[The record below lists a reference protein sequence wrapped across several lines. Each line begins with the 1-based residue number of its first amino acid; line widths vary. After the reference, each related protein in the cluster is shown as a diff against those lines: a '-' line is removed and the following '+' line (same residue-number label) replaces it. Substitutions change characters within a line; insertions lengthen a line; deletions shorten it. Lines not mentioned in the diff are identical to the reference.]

1 MIISGWGRYP
11 KIKANLFNPENK
23 SQCFDYIKKNFFIP
37 RGSGRSYGD
46 SANADNVLQSLKINK
61 VLKFDKI
68 NGIITCE
75 AGVTFRDLITIIV
88 PEGWFFPVTPGTSF
102 LTVGGA
108 IAADVHGKNHHKE
121 GSFSDY
127 ILNIDMILGS
137 GDFVSVSK
145 ENLSD
150 LFYATC
156 GGMGLTGFI
165 FSATIKLKRITS
177 NKIIQ
182 NTQISKSLE
191 EVCENFEKF
200 FSTNYSVAWL
210 DTIATGKNFGR
221 SIIFLGNHAEDKDF
235 SIEKFKPLNLPMKL
249 GSLIINKYT
258 FNIFNKIYYKK
269 NYTNN
274 ANKRLIS
281 ISNFFYPLDK
291 IKNWNLVYGKRGF
304 IQYQFV
310 IPKKNSVFNL
320 KKILKTIN
328 DHNEFSVLA
337 VLKLLGK
344 NNNNYLS
351 FPMEG
356 LTLAL
361 DFKLSDSILKLIK
374 FLDEMIVDMNGK
386 IYLAKDALMT
396 EDIFKKTYPQWRE
409 FENVRLK
416 YSAIGKFG
424 STQSRRLGL
433 S

>member
-1 MIISGWGRYP
+1 MIINGWGRYP
-11 KIKANLFNPENK
+11 KIDANLFYPENK
-23 SQCFDYIKKNFFIP
+23 SQCFDYIKKNSFIP

-61 VLKFDKI
+61 LLKFDKI
-68 NGIITCE
+68 NGVITCE
-75 AGVTFRDLITIIV
+75 AGITFRDLIAIII

-102 LTVGGA
+102 LTIGGA

-137 GDFVSVSK
+137 GDFVSVSR
-145 ENLSD
+145 ENLPD

-177 NKIIQ
+177 SKIIQ
-182 NTQISKSLE
+182 INRASKSLE
-191 EVCENFEKF
+191 EVCESFEKF
-200 FSTNYSVAWL
+200 SSSNYSVAWL
-210 DTIATGKNFGR
+210 DTIATGKDFGR
-221 SIIFLGNHAEDKDF
+221 SILFLGNHADDKDF
-235 SIEKFKPLNLPMKL
+235 ITEKFKPLALPMKL

-258 FNIFNKIYYKK
+258 FSIFNKIYYKK
-269 NYTNN
+269 NYKSNEYKYLVDIN
-274 ANKRLIS
+274 
-281 ISNFFYPLDK
+281 NFFYPLDK

-328 DHNEFSVLA
+328 DHNEFSTLA

-356 LTLAL
+356 LALAL
-361 DFKLSDSILKLIK
+361 DFKLSNSILKLIK

-396 EDIFKKTYPQWRE
+396 EDIFKKTYSKWRE
-409 FENVRLK
+409 FENIRFK
-416 YSAIGKFG
+416 YSAIGKFS

>member
-1 MIISGWGRYP
+1 MMISGWGQYP
-11 KIKANLFNPENK
+11 KIDANLFYPENK
-23 SQCFDYIKKNFFIP
+23 SQCFDYIKKKSLIP
-37 RGSGRSYGD
+37 RGSGKSYGD

-68 NGIITCE
+68 NGVITCE
-75 AGVTFRDLITIIV
+75 AGVTFRDLISIIV

-108 IAADVHGKNHHKE
+108 IAADVHGKNHHIE

-137 GDFVSVSK
+137 GDFVLVSK
-145 ENLSD
+145 EIFPD

-165 FSATIKLKRITS
+165 FSATLKLKRITS
-177 NKIIQ
+177 SKIIQ
-182 NTQISKSLE
+182 GTRASTSLE

-200 FSTNYSVAWL
+200 SSENYSVAWI
-210 DTIATGKNFGR
+210 DTIATGKDFGK
-221 SIIFLGNHAEDKDF
+221 SILFYGNHANDKDF
-235 SIEKFKPLNLPMKL
+235 IIEKFKPLNLPMKL

-258 FNIFNKIYYKK
+258 MNIFNKIYYKK
-269 NYTNN
+269 NHTNN
-274 ANKRLIS
+274 ESKRLID
-281 ISNFFYPLDK
+281 INNFFYPLDK
-291 IKNWNLVYGKRGF
+291 IKNWNLVYGSKGF

-310 IPKKNSVFNL
+310 IPKKNSISNL

-328 DHNEFSVLA
+328 YHDEFSSLA

-361 DFKLSDSILKLIK
+361 DFKLSNSIIKLTK
-374 FLDEMIVDMNGK
+374 FLDEMIVDMSGK
-386 IYLAKDALMT
+386 IYLAKDALMK
-396 EDIFKKTYPQWRE
+396 EDVFKKTYTKWRE
-409 FENVRLK
+409 FENVRHK
-416 YSAIGKFG
+416 YLAVGKFS

-433 S
+433 L

>member
-1 MIISGWGRYP
+1 MIINGWGRYP
-11 KIKANLFNPENK
+11 KFNANLYYPENK
-23 SQCFDYIKKNFFIP
+23 SQCLDCIKKNSFIP
-37 RGSGRSYGD
+37 RGAGRSYGD
-46 SANADNVLQSLKINK
+46 SANSDNVLQSSKINQ

-68 NGIITCE
+68 NGIVTCE

-88 PEGWFFPVTPGTSF
+88 PEGWFFPVTPGTSY
-102 LTVGGA
+102 LTIGGA

-145 ENLSD
+145 KVLPD

-165 FSATIKLKRITS
+165 FSATIKLRQITS
-177 NKIIQ
+177 SKIIQ
-182 NTQISKSLE
+182 SIQTSKSLE
-191 EVCENFEKF
+191 EVCENFER
-200 FSTNYSVAWL
+200 FSSANYSVAWL
-210 DTIATGKNFGR
+210 DTIATGKDFGK
-221 SIIFLGNHAEDKDF
+221 SIFFLGNHADNKDF
-235 SIEKFKPLNLPMKL
+235 NIEKFKPLNLPMKI
-249 GSLIINKYT
+249 GSFIINKYT
-258 FNIFNKIYYKK
+258 MNVFNKIYYKRSSIK
-269 NYTNN
+269 SNN
-274 ANKRLIS
+274 KSLID
-281 ISNFFYPLDK
+281 INNFFYPLDK
-291 IKNWNLVYGKRGF
+291 IKNWNLIYGNKGF

-310 IPKKNSVFNL
+310 IPKKNSILNL
-320 KKILKTIN
+320 KKILKTISDN
-328 DHNEFSVLA
+328 NEFSSLA

-361 DFKLSDSILKLIK
+361 DFKLSNSIIKLMK

-386 IYLAKDALMT
+386 IYLAKDALMK
-396 EDIFKKTYPQWRE
+396 EDVFKKTYTKWRE
-409 FENVRLK
+409 FENIRHK
-416 YSAIGKFG
+416 YSAVGKFS

-433 S
+433 L

>member
-1 MIISGWGRYP
+1 MIINGWGIYP
-11 KIKANLFNPENK
+11 KIDANLFYPKNK
-23 SQCFDYIKKNFFIP
+23 SQCFDYIKKKSFIP

-46 SANADNVLQSLKINK
+46 SANSDNVLQSCKISQ

-68 NGIITCE
+68 NGVITCE
-75 AGVTFRDLITIIV
+75 AGITFRDLITIIV

-145 ENLSD
+145 ENLPD

-177 NKIIQ
+177 SKIIQ
-182 NTQISKSLE
+182 SIQAFKSLE
-191 EVCENFEKF
+191 EVCDSFER
-200 FSTNYSVAWL
+200 FSSANYSVAWV

-221 SIIFLGNHAEDKDF
+221 SIFFLGNHSDNKDF
-235 SIEKFKPLNLPMKL
+235 VIEKFKSLNLPMKL
-249 GSLIINKYT
+249 GSFLINKYT
-258 FNIFNKIYYKK
+258 MNIFNKIYYKK
-269 NYTNN
+269 NSINN
-274 ANKRLIS
+274 DNKRLVDIN
-281 ISNFFYPLDK
+281 NFFYPLDK
-291 IKNWNLVYGKRGF
+291 IKNWNLVYGDRGF

-310 IPKKNSVFNL
+310 IPKKNSVLNL
-320 KKILKTIN
+320 KKILKTVTE
-328 DHNEFSVLA
+328 HNEFSSLA

-356 LTLAL
+356 LTMAL
-361 DFKLSDSILKLIK
+361 DFKLSNSIMNLIK
-374 FLDEMIVDMNGK
+374 FLDEMILEMNGK
-386 IYLAKDALMT
+386 IYLAKDALMS
-396 EDIFKKTYPQWRE
+396 ENIFKKTYPKWQE
-409 FENVRLK
+409 FQAVRQK
-416 YSAIGKFG
+416 YKADGKFV
-424 STQSRRLGL
+424 SSQSRRLGL

>member
-1 MIISGWGRYP
+1 MIINGWGRYP
-11 KIKANLFNPENK
+11 KFNANLYYPENK
-23 SQCFDYIKKNFFIP
+23 SQCLDCIKKKSFIP
-37 RGSGRSYGD
+37 RGAGRSYGD
-46 SANADNVLQSLKINK
+46 SANSDNVLQSSKINQ

-68 NGIITCE
+68 SGIITCE

-88 PEGWFFPVTPGTSF
+88 PEGWFFPVTPGTSY

-127 ILNIDMILGS
+127 VLNIDMILGS

-145 ENLSD
+145 KVLPD

-177 NKIIQ
+177 SKIIQ
-182 NTQISKSLE
+182 SIQTSKSLE
-191 EVCENFEKF
+191 EVCESFER
-200 FSTNYSVAWL
+200 FSSVNYSVAWL
-210 DTIATGKNFGR
+210 DTLATGKDFGR
-221 SIIFLGNHAEDKDF
+221 SIFFLGNHADNKDF
-235 SIEKFKPLNLPMKL
+235 AIEKFKPLNLPMKI
-249 GSLIINKYT
+249 GSFIINKYIM
-258 FNIFNKIYYKK
+258 NVFNKIYFKRSSIK
-269 NYTNN
+269 SNN
-274 ANKRLIS
+274 KSLID
-281 ISNFFYPLDK
+281 INNFFYPLDK
-291 IKNWNLVYGKRGF
+291 IKNWNLIYGNKGF
-304 IQYQFV
+304 TQYQFV
-310 IPKKNSVFNL
+310 IPKKNSFLNL
-320 KKILKTIN
+320 KKILKTISDN
-328 DHNEFSVLA
+328 NEFASLA

-361 DFKLSDSILKLIK
+361 DFKLSNSIIKLIK

-386 IYLAKDALMT
+386 IYLAKDALMK
-396 EDIFKKTYPQWRE
+396 EDVFKKTYTKWRE
-409 FENVRLK
+409 FENVRHK
-416 YSAIGKFG
+416 YSAIGKFS

-433 S
+433 L

>member
-1 MIISGWGRYP
+1 MIINGWGRYP
-11 KIKANLFNPENK
+11 KIDANLFSPENK
-23 SQCFDYIKKNFFIP
+23 SECFDYIKKNSLIP

-75 AGVTFRDLITIIV
+75 AGVKFRDLISIIL

-102 LTVGGA
+102 ITIGGA
-108 IAADVHGKNHHKE
+108 IAADVHGKNHHIE

-137 GDFVSVSK
+137 GNFVSVSR
-145 ENLSD
+145 EILPD

-177 NKIIQ
+177 SKIIQ
-182 NTQISKSLE
+182 STQAYKSLD
-191 EVCENFEKF
+191 EVFESF
-200 FSTNYSVAWL
+200 IRFSSTNYTVAWL

-221 SIIFLGNHAEDKDF
+221 SIFFLGDHANDNDF
-235 SIEKFKPLNLPMKL
+235 VTEKFKPLNLPMKL
-249 GSLIINKYT
+249 GSFFINKYT
-258 FNIFNKIYYKK
+258 MNIFNEIYYKK
-269 NYTNN
+269 NSIGSK
-274 ANKRLIS
+274 NKRLIN
-281 ISNFFYPLDK
+281 INNFFYPLDK
-291 IKNWNLVYGKRGF
+291 IKKWNLVYGNTGF

-310 IPKKNSVFNL
+310 IPKENSVLNL
-320 KKILKTIN
+320 KKIFKTIN
-328 DHNEFSVLA
+328 DNNEFSSLA
-337 VLKLLGK
+337 ILKLLGK
-344 NNNNYLS
+344 ENNNYLS

-361 DFKLSDSILKLIK
+361 DFKFSNSIMKLTK
-374 FLDEMIVDMNGK
+374 LLDEMIVDMNGK
-386 IYLAKDALMT
+386 IYLAKDSLMS
-396 EDIFKKTYPQWRE
+396 ENIFKKIYLKWNE
-409 FENVRLK
+409 FEKVRYK
-416 YSAIGKFG
+416 YSAIGKFS

-433 S
+433 L